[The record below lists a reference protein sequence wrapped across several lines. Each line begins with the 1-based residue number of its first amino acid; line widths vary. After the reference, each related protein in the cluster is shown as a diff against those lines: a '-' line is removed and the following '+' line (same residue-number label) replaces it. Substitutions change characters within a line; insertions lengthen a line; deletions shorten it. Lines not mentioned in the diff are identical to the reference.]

1 MGLTINTN
9 VAALSTY
16 SNLSKTENSLSKSL
30 QRLSSGMRINT
41 AADDAAG
48 LTIAT
53 NIGSQVSGLTVAGQN
68 IEDGTS
74 IAETTDGA
82 LSTVQVIL
90 GRLRDLAVQAANG
103 TNDANSRKSIQTEA
117 TQLQAEIQRMSTSV
131 SFNGIKLLDGSADN
145 TGVANPTTPN
155 GKINLQVGAN
165 SGDTITLDLS
175 GADLTKLFP
184 TPGSTQNSDMG
195 SYVLSDG
202 TNNADY
208 ENAAQIPGTIT
219 LIDSMI
225 SKISTARS
233 TIGAVENR
241 LADAGSTITTAITN
255 LTAAK
260 SRITDVDM
268 ASEMANYTKQ
278 QVLAQAGTAMLSQAN
293 SMPQLALKLL
303 NG

>member
-9 VAALSTY
+9 VAALATY
-16 SNLSKTENSLSKSL
+16 SNLNKTENSLSKSL
-30 QRLSSGMRINT
+30 QRLSSGLRINT

-53 NIGSQVSGLTVAGQN
+53 NIGSQVSGLTVASQN
-68 IEDGTS
+68 IQDGTS

-82 LSTVQVIL
+82 LSTAQTIL
-90 GRLRDLAVQAANG
+90 GRLRDLAVQASNG
-103 TNDANSRKSIQTEA
+103 TNDTNSRAAITSEA
-117 TQLQAEIQRMSTSV
+117 TQLQAELSRMSTSV
-131 SFNGIKLLDGSADN
+131 SFNGIKLLNASAGSAAD
-145 TGVANPTTPN
+145 
-155 GKINLQVGAN
+155 GKISLQVGAN
-165 SGDTITLDLS
+165 NGDTVQLDLS
-175 GADLTKLFP
+175 GANLGAVATALTI
-184 TPGSTQNSDMG
+184 
-195 SYVLSDG
+195 G
-202 TNNADY
+202 TVTGTSSAAGTGIKFDTTANAQQSITNLD
-208 ENAAQIPGTIT
+208 AQITA
-219 LIDSMI
+219 
-225 SKISTARS
+225 ISTARS

-293 SMPQLALKLL
+293 SIPQLALKLL

>member
-9 VAALSTY
+9 VAALATY
-16 SNLSKTENSLSKSL
+16 SNLNKTENSLSKSL
-30 QRLSSGMRINT
+30 QRLSSGLRINT

-53 NIGSQVSGLTVAGQN
+53 NIGSQVSGLTVASQN
-68 IEDGTS
+68 IQDGTS

-82 LSTVQVIL
+82 LSTAQTIL

-103 TNDANSRKSIQTEA
+103 TNDTNSRAAITSEA
-117 TQLQAEIQRMSTSV
+117 TQLQAELGRMSGSV
-131 SFNGIKLLDGSADN
+131 SFNGIKLLDGTNSSI
-145 TGVANPTTPN
+145 T
-155 GKINLQVGAN
+155 LQVGAN
-165 SGDTITLDLS
+165 NGDTVSLDLS
-175 GADLTKLFP
+175 GA
-184 TPGSTQNSDMG
+184 N
-195 SYVLSDG
+195 LSSSNGVASNIAIAAAGATVTSSSKTIAFD
-202 TNNADY
+202 TTANASQSIANID
-208 ENAAQIPGTIT
+208 AQI
-219 LIDSMI
+219 SA
-225 SKISTARS
+225 ISTARS

-293 SMPQLALKLL
+293 SIPQLALKLL

>member
-9 VAALSTY
+9 VAALATY
-16 SNLSKTENSLSKSL
+16 SNLNKTENSLSKSL
-30 QRLSSGMRINT
+30 QRLSSGLRINT

-53 NIGSQVSGLTVAGQN
+53 NIGSQVSGLTVASQN
-68 IEDGTS
+68 IQDGTS

-82 LSTVQVIL
+82 LSTAQTIL

-103 TNDANSRKSIQTEA
+103 TNDTNSRAAITTEA
-117 TQLQAEIQRMSTSV
+117 GQLTAELTRMSTSV
-131 SFNGIKLLDGSADN
+131 SFNGINLLDGSAG
-145 TGVANPTTPN
+145 TSGVVT
-155 GKINLQVGAN
+155 LQVGAN
-165 SGDTITLDLS
+165 NGDTVTLDLS
-175 GADLTKLFP
+175 GASLKAGGAVATAL
-184 TPGSTQNSDMG
+184 
-195 SYVLSDG
+195 G
-202 TNNADY
+202 TLDFSSQSGASAAITAVDNA
-208 ENAAQIPGTIT
+208 IG
-219 LIDSMI
+219 
-225 SKISTARS
+225 KVSTARS

-293 SMPQLALKLL
+293 SIPQLALKLL